1 MKTFVKGRV
10 TMWKE
15 LKKKICRKINKW
27 YYTDKRIVKLLSDG
41 THAHVNE
48 YEDGIIVTFD
58 CVECFDAE
66 DLALFESEEK
76 GSSEIGV
83 LGVTMVFDANEI
95 YIAYS
100 VDAIKNDMFDLNP
113 LTVWSDIMDVAKH
126 EAFHARQYRYIIK
139 RGGLEAVEKVR
150 KYMQTTNYEDNLLE
164 LGAYTYQFYDKE
176 QDFAELYDILCSEEP
191 AESEG
196 SGAVAASHFVETR

>member
-1 MKTFVKGRV
+1 ML
-10 TMWKE
+10 KE
-15 LKKKICRKINKW
+15 LKRKICRKINEW
-27 YYTDKRIVKLLSDG
+27 YYTDEKIVGYLSRG
-41 THAHVNE
+41 TRAHVSE
-48 YEDGIIVTFD
+48 EEDGIAVTFD

-66 DLALFESEEK
+66 DLALFEENEK
-76 GSSEIGV
+76 GSSAIAP

-100 VDAIKNDMFDLNP
+100 VDGIKEDMFDLNP
-113 LTVWSDIMDVAKH
+113 LIVWSEIMDLAKH

-139 RGGLEAVEKVR
+139 RGGLAAVEKVR
-150 KYMQTTNYEDNLLE
+150 KYMQSTDYEKNIME

-176 QDFAELYDILCSEEP
+176 QDFAELYDLICSEEP

-196 SGAVAASHFVETR
+196 IGAVAAVHSVETR